1 VLLWYAD
8 DGGRTDFFALMLT
21 ARRHD
26 GGDDDDAAV
35 RLVLRLADEVDGNVD
50 LVLGRRVND
59 GRWHRVEV
67 RRATAARTFKSLEVI
82 GIGANR

>member
-21 ARRHD
+21 ARRRD
-26 GGDDDDAAV
+26 GGDDDAAV

>member
-1 VLLWYAD
+1 
-8 DGGRTDFFALMLT
+8 
-21 ARRHD
+21 
-26 GGDDDDAAV
+26 V

>member
-26 GGDDDDAAV
+26 GGGDDAAV

-67 RRATAARTFKSLEVI
+67 
-82 GIGANR
+82 